1 VIFRIV
7 SMKFLSAAR
16 CAAVGLALLS
26 SAATSF
32 AITPAEKQEIVDE
45 VVQHFMDH
53 PDLILKAIAKWKQ
66 DQAARM
72 GQAQIAAQPPQA
84 RIVDAIAGNPQGD
97 IVLMDFADFGC
108 KPCNELSS
116 TIAMLASKSSR
127 IKIVQR
133 DLPLSGD
140 AAKQASIDLLS
151 TARIG
156 KDWQTLKSIYLKQGI
171 DPETRI
177 AALYLT
183 GAKPSEGD
191 RQAASAVIEQ
201 NRSLALQAGIDALP
215 AAVLVIGNK
224 VVKISGEQ
232 AQQQLLTELG
242 RALQPSQD

>member
-1 VIFRIV
+1 
-7 SMKFLSAAR
+7 MKFLSAAR

-26 SAATSF
+26 SASTSF

-72 GQAQIAAQPPQA
+72 GQAQIAAPPPQT
-84 RIVDAIAGNPQGD
+84 RIIDAIAGNPQGD
-97 IVLMDFADFGC
+97 IILMDFADFGC
-108 KPCNELSS
+108 EACNELSR
-116 TIAMLASKSSR
+116 TIELLAAKSIR

-151 TARIG
+151 SASIG
-156 KDWQTLKSIYLKQGI
+156 KDWQALKSIYLKQGV

-191 RQAASAVIEQ
+191 RQAAAAVIEQ
-201 NRSLALQAGIDALP
+201 NRALALQAGITTLP
-215 AAVLVIGNK
+215 AAVLVMGDK
-224 VVKISGEQ
+224 VIKISGEQ
-232 AQQQLLTELG
+232 ASQQLMTELG
-242 RALQPSQD
+242 RATPPSHD